1 MEGDDGRIFVFYA
14 DSDNHFYDLYSGW
27 ELKFVFDEQNEVTGA
42 LMIIV
47 GETVIRGEKIDN

>member
-1 MEGDDGRIFVFYA
+1 LE
-14 DSDNHFYDLYSGW
+14 
-27 ELKFVFDEQNEVTGA
+27 FVFDEENEVTGA